1 MLNGIQIM
9 LELSNLQPPKGAK
22 KKRKRVGRGPGSG
35 LGKTSGR
42 GENGQKSRSGG
53 NIQAWMVGGSFRLAL
68 RLPKRGFRNIFR
80 TEYQIVNVSELGR
93 LSVDEISPQSLKER
107 GMIKTLKKP
116 VKLLGDGT
124 VDRAFTVKGVKLTRS
139 AEEKIKAAGG
149 SLVSA

>member
-1 MLNGIQIM
+1 M
-9 LELSNLQPPKGAK
+9 LELSNLQPPKGAR

-53 NIQAWMVGGSFRLAL
+53 NVQAWMVGGSFRLAL
-68 RLPKRGFRNIFR
+68 RLPKRGFKNIFR
-80 TEYQIVNVSELGR
+80 KEYQTVHVGDLDRLGANEVN
-93 LSVDEISPQSLKER
+93 PQTLKER
-107 GMIKTLKKP
+107 GIIKTLKKP

-124 VDRAFTVKGVKLTRS
+124 VERAFTVNDVKLTRS

-149 SLVSA
+149 SLAGA